1 MSNYILQKEVFAV
14 KLNDDNNIKHIA
26 QSSGKFLYKPQ
37 NQKFSV
43 KAPIRKKLFLFSGP
57 NTLFDDESIEFND
70 LDSNMLNRNM
80 IKYLP
85 TDSLRLELQLERAEK
100 RIKKIDDE
108 IKTSKLLEMEETSRN
123 ELLTKKKNQLN
134 KEMTSYK
141 SQYRK
146 LGFIYLLADMISDI
160 GIKTTEK
167 INNLKDYVF
176 SKPLFKT
183 ILEKM
188 PGYTEKQKIKK
199 LNMLQEKI
207 VCEINKNSKSDPK
220 KLEYLFSKK
229 EELSS

>member
-43 KAPIRKKLFLFSGP
+43 KAPNRKKLFLFSGP

-188 PGYTEKQKIKK
+188 PG
-199 LNMLQEKI
+199 
-207 VCEINKNSKSDPK
+207 
-220 KLEYLFSKK
+220 
-229 EELSS
+229 